1 MKKIPLILITLL
13 TSASA
18 MAFDGLHLLSSA
30 TFPSTNAGWDYVSYD
45 AVNKHVF
52 LGHRKDGLQVYDPAT
67 KNIIKVLGDTAKHSA
82 NGASIAPEFDL
93 GISNNEDG
101 TYTPFKL
108 STLEA
113 GASIKIAEGIDT
125 SHYDAATKRFVF
137 NTEPDEKGT
146 HLLVMEAATQKVLGE
161 ILVPSKKAEGAEADG
176 AGAYYLVGQDRDEMY
191 VLDTKGLRLLETWNL
206 ASFCGRP
213 TGVATDS
220 INHRVFISCRGREPL
235 KPAFVVLD
243 AANGVK
249 IYSVEIGGGSDS
261 LIYDA
266 PTKRLYSANGV
277 SANMSVIE
285 QIDANNYKVVEHLGT
300 EACVRTMAMDHE
312 TGRLFA
318 QTASGSSDASK
329 KISTAVSPYY
339 INTIFPN
346 TYRVLTY
353 GK

>member
-1 MKKIPLILITLL
+1 MKKLPLILIAAL
-13 TSASA
+13 SAASA
-18 MAFDGLHLLSSA
+18 MAFDGLHLQSSV
-30 TFPSTNAGWDYVSYD
+30 TFQSSNAAWDYVSYD
-45 AVNKHVF
+45 AANKHVF

-67 KNIIKVLGDTAKHSA
+67 QKIIQVVGDTAAHSA

-113 GASIKIAEGIDT
+113 GASIKIAEGVDT
-125 SHYDAATKRFVF
+125 SHYDAASKRFVF

-146 HLLVMEAATQKVLGE
+146 HLLVMDAANQKLLGE

-176 AGAYYLVGQDRDEMY
+176 IGSYYLVGQDRDEMY
-191 VLDTKGLRLLETWNL
+191 VLDTKGLKLLHTWNL
-206 ASFCGRP
+206 AAFCGKP

-220 INHRVFISCRGREPL
+220 VNHRVFITCRGREPV

-243 AANGVK
+243 AANGAK
-249 IYSVEIGGGSDS
+249 IYAVEIGGGSDS

-277 SANMSVIE
+277 NANLSVIE
-285 QIDANNYKVVEHLGT
+285 QVDANNYKVVEHLGT
-300 EACVRTMAMDHE
+300 EAWVRTMAMDHA

-329 KISTAVSPYY
+329 KILTAVSPYY

>member
-1 MKKIPLILITLL
+1 MKKLSIILAAAL
-13 TSASA
+13 SAASA
-18 MAFDGLHLLSSA
+18 MAYDGLHLISSA
-30 TFPSTNAGWDYVSYD
+30 TFASTNAGWDYVSYD
-45 AVNKHVF
+45 AANKHVF

-67 KNIIKVLGDTAKHSA
+67 QKIIKVVGDTASHSA
-82 NGASIAPEFDL
+82 NGAAMAPEFDL

-125 SHYDAATKRFVF
+125 SHYDTATKRFVF
-137 NTEPDEKGT
+137 NTEPDAKGT
-146 HLLVMEAATQKVLGE
+146 HLLVMEAATQKVVGE
-161 ILVPSKKAEGAEADG
+161 ILVPSTKAEGADADG
-176 AGAYYLVGQDRDEMY
+176 AGNYYLVGQDRDEMY
-191 VLDTKGLRLLETWNL
+191 LLDTKALKLVSTWNI
-206 ASFCGRP
+206 AAFCGKP
-213 TGVATDS
+213 TGVATDAV
-220 INHRVFISCRGREPL
+220 NHRVFVTCRGRDAV

-243 AANGVK
+243 AANGSKV
-249 IYSVEIGGGSDS
+249 YSVEIGGGSDS

-277 SANMSVIE
+277 NANLSVIE

-300 EACVRTMAMDHE
+300 EAWVRTMAMDHA
-312 TGRLFA
+312 TGRLYA
-318 QTASGSSDASK
+318 QTASGASDASK
-329 KISTAVSPYY
+329 KILTAVSPYY